1 MTKRGVVMH
10 CLILFFF
17 FVFFFL
23 AKDTDII
30 DEAIYYFKANVF
42 FKNYEIKVIF
52 FSFAIV
58 PLLRGNCWH
67 KWHELIPVSNCYQFH
82 EVPYSLTDEALCLPL
97 FCRMRLTEH

>member
-1 MTKRGVVMH
+1 MCKSYDQTW
-10 CLILFFF
+10 CSDALFN
-17 FVFFFL
+17 FVFLFSFFL

-58 PLLRGNCWH
+58 PLL
-67 KWHELIPVSNCYQFH
+67 
-82 EVPYSLTDEALCLPL
+82 
-97 FCRMRLTEH
+97 